1 MGCKLVVH
9 FIVGSFFLPKWFFF
23 VCLETELPAFISCPR
38 RRNEGVFVFFHL
50 FRSHFTSFLIAAL
63 DTRSWLRRSNVPGTV

>member
-9 FIVGSFFLPKWFFF
+9 FIVCSFSSLSGFF
-23 VCLETELPAFISCPR
+23 CATR
-38 RRNEGVFVFFHL
+38 GVFVFFHL

>member
-9 FIVGSFFLPKWFFF
+9 FIVGSSFLPKWFFSA
-23 VCLETELPAFISCPR
+23 TR
-38 RRNEGVFVFFHL
+38 GVFVFFHL

>member
-9 FIVGSFFLPKWFFF
+9 FIVGSFSSISGFF
-23 VCLETELPAFISCPR
+23 VCLETELPAFISCQW